1 MMGGLA
7 VAWQVKVTLSPSRT
21 ERGSMDRV
29 TMGGSTQEKQH
40 MINVNVL
47 SSGSSRTIDFSTQ
60 ICHTNYKVEPPNRTF
75 QNPIPLFRKTSA
87 SLQWLRLFWHHEKN
101 ASVFFDRK
109 FKPQPPREQSLPI
122 SSRTRQKTFKTQ
134 KVFCSFQMLNR
145 ISCASLVEKDNA
157 EWMQTAKSN
166 LEPAQVWECRKM
178 GALNSDTQHK
188 CY

>member
-29 TMGGSTQEKQH
+29 TMGGSTQEKTTHDKCQCF
-40 MINVNVL
+40 VF
-47 SSGSSRTIDFSTQ
+47 RKR
-60 ICHTNYKVEPPNRTF
+60 HTNYKLNHKIGRFTTPFHCLERL
-75 QNPIPLFRKTSA
+75 LFLYSRCGCCGIMK
-87 SLQWLRLFWHHEKN
+87 KN

-145 ISCASLVEKDNA
+145 ISCAALVEKDNA